1 MNELGTKTL
10 KTERLT
16 LRKFKIEDANGVFHN
31 WAGSEKVSEYMT
43 SKPFLSV
50 EQTEQII
57 GRWGERYQNPAFYN
71 WSITLNEINE
81 SIGFIAV
88 VDNLPCGEVEL
99 GYCIGEKWWN
109 KGIMTEALNRVIAFL
124 FEEVGVKK
132 VVASHAVENPAS
144 GRVMQKCKMQFVKT
158 DEKGVV
164 LGSGKVCDT
173 AVYTIENK

>member
-10 KTERLT
+10 KTKRLT
-16 LRKFKIEDANGVFHN
+16 LRKFKIEDANAVFYN
-31 WAGSEKVSEYMT
+31 WASSEKVSEYMT
-43 SKPFLSV
+43 SKPFESV

-88 VDNLPCGEVEL
+88 VDNLADGEVEL

-109 KGIMTEALNRVIAFL
+109 KGIMTEALSRVITFL

-144 GRVMQKCKMQFVKT
+144 GKVMQKCGMQFVKT
-158 DEKGVV
+158 DIKGCVM
-164 LGSGKVCDT
+164 GNGTVCDL
-173 AVYTIENK
+173 AVYSIENK